1 MKQHHSAT
9 STAKRAPQKRVP
21 DASVLEQGAKSPE
34 AVGSSEAREKMVQEA
49 AYRYYVA
56 RGYVHGHALHDWL
69 MAEAEVD
76 RTLAADANTAESQ
89 PPTN

>member
-1 MKQHHSAT
+1 M
-9 STAKRAPQKRVP
+9 VP
-21 DASVLEQGAKSPE
+21 DASVLEREAKSPQ
-34 AVGSSEAREKMVQEA
+34 AVGPSEAREKMVQEA

-76 RTLAADANTAESQ
+76 RTLAVDAHGAESQ